1 MGSVT
6 DEKGNAKGG
15 SNCMDMREDGIGFY
29 FISSIA

>member
-1 MGSVT
+1 MGGVT

-15 SNCMDMREDGIGFY
+15 SNCMDTREAGIGFY